1 MKQNASQKS
10 FLKMI
15 KSKGAASF
23 IKWKLSIKL
32 GQLFS
37 SMRNNNNKQIVPDTG
52 TLDYSTLLERSRAV
66 DFAGLFRCIIQVQKA
81 GAISILKASM
91 GSSACSCVRGGLLMC
106 AFPAPKLGML
116 PPTRLRSGAVDEVAN
131 NSRI

>member
-37 SMRNNNNKQIVPDTG
+37 SGGTINNKQIVL
-52 TLDYSTLLERSRAV
+52 TL
-66 DFAGLFRCIIQVQKA
+66 GHWIIQDFWNKRNPL
-81 GAISILKASM
+81 S
-91 GSSACSCVRGGLLMC
+91 LLQNTLSEVN
-106 AFPAPKLGML
+106 FPAPG
-116 PPTRLRSGAVDEVAN
+116 GG
-131 NSRI
+131 